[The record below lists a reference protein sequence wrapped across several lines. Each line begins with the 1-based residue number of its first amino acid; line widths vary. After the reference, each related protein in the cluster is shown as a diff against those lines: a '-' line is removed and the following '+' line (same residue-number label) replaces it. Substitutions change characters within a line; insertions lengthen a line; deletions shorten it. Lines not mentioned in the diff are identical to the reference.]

1 MKKIFAISF
10 LSVFAVVG
18 VARAEYVGYY
28 ASGTDVN
35 QNYNLASVNFVKG
48 RYDEAVEKA
57 KELVITSDKKTTVAG
72 DRYFY
77 EQTGSD
83 EKAPTIKYME
93 NSIAEAVADIDL
105 STKVDK
111 TSVISSTGT
120 VTSDDTQIP
129 TIKRMESEIEDALG
143 WVEDTVVA
151 IDQGVEKKEQ
161 ILVTDS
167 VGAVITVPQ
176 IGMDQVGDLEGVLN
190 SKIGDDRILS
200 DTTVTAGGV
209 TGSLA
214 SYTVGIQA
222 SHMDHENE
230 VLASS
235 IPTVEVVT
243 ETFVPNQAH
252 EVNDDYHTYTTNGS
266 GDIRPGLYAIMVN
279 VTEGGQKEYIW
290 QAVQY
295 NTEVTSTGGT
305 QSPL

>member
-57 KELVITSDKKTTVAG
+57 KRLVITSDKKTTVAG

-93 NSIAEAVADIDL
+93 NSIAEAVADIDM

-111 TSVISSTGT
+111 TSVVSSTGT

-129 TIKRMESEIEDALG
+129 TIKRMESAIANAKPDTSGLVDKAAVVVSGGGRTMTGGAVATDANKDAY
-143 WVEDTVVA
+143 VPTVAYAQEMATSAASEAVA
-151 IDQGVEKKEQ
+151 ELEPKIQERVPYATGIGDGF
-161 ILVTDS
+161 LVTDS
-167 VGAVITVPQ
+167 TGNVYVNHGVP
-176 IGMDQVGDLEGVLN
+176 
-190 SKIGDDRILS
+190 
-200 DTTVTAGGV
+200 
-209 TGSLA
+209 
-214 SYTVGIQA
+214 
-222 SHMDHENE
+222 
-230 VLASS
+230 SS
-235 IPTVEVVT
+235 ISDAMDEKISVKLDKPIGECAEIGACALVFAGFGENGAPLLQWEKIARSVI
-243 ETFVPNQAH
+243 Q
-252 EVNDDYHTYTTNGS
+252 TT
-266 GDIRPGLYAIMVN
+266 A
-279 VTEGGQKEYIW
+279 E
-290 QAVQY
+290 
-295 NTEVTSTGGT
+295 
-305 QSPL
+305 